1 MMKAYLA
8 VLILFIC
15 VPVFAEEPSAP
26 LPQAQSSTPGQPSN
40 LTFSNFFSEGW
51 NQEWTKRVTPGGA
64 PDMALLH
71 VQTNFLER
79 EFRTDFYSQQNVG
92 SDDHRQVE
100 FLDGLVAYGINRRFM
115 LEVVGNYE
123 WKTSRTAGD
132 DVSGAGAAAVGR
144 LQLVD
149 VPGSSFAYNFRVNT
163 PNSGIKV
170 NQTEFINSIAGWQDL
185 TGFGLK
191 RFGLYYSVQLD
202 TYAGPAAVGSEHND
216 LLYDVS
222 FAKTWTDPDM
232 LLIGNFTT
240 FAEIYAQSFLDG
252 SKHGQTVVNA
262 TPGIRLTLGHGNV
275 LMGGVDLPVSTPLA
289 FNATYRV
296 TYIYNF

>member
-1 MMKAYLA
+1 MMKPFLTALF
-8 VLILFIC
+8 LFIC
-15 VPVFAEEPSAP
+15 VPVFAEVPSVPVAQVEAP
-26 LPQAQSSTPGQPSN
+26 ALGQPSN

-79 EFRTDFYSQQNVG
+79 EFRTDYYNQQNVA
-92 SDDHRQVE
+92 SDDHGHVS
-100 FLDGLVAYGINRRFM
+100 FLDGLIAYGLNRRFM
-115 LEVVGNYE
+115 IEVVGNYQ
-123 WKTSRTAGD
+123 WKNSRKAD
-132 DVSGAGAAAVGR
+132 SDISGAAAAVVGR

-149 VPGSSFAYNFRVNT
+149 VPGSSLAYNFRVNT
-163 PNSGIKV
+163 PNSGLGV
-170 NQTEFINSIAGWQDL
+170 NQTEFINAIAGWQDL
-185 TGFGLK
+185 TRFGLK
-191 RFGLYYSVQLD
+191 RVGLYYSVQLD
-202 TYAGPAAVGSEHND
+202 TYSGPAAVGSEHND

-222 FAKTWTDPDM
+222 LAKTWTDPNTF
-232 LLIGNFTT
+232 LLGNFTT
-240 FAEIYAQSFLDG
+240 FAEVYATSYLDG

-275 LMGGVDLPVSTPLA
+275 LMGGVDLPVSTPLD
-289 FNATYRV
+289 FNATYRL

>member
-1 MMKAYLA
+1 MMKPYLTA
-8 VLILFIC
+8 LFLFIC
-15 VPVFAEEPSAP
+15 VPVFAEEYSAHVT
-26 LPQAQSSTPGQPSN
+26 QAQSPTPGQPSN

-79 EFRTDFYSQQNVG
+79 EFRVDMYNQQNAA
-92 SDDHRQVE
+92 SDDTGHIS
-100 FLDGLVAYGINRRFM
+100 FLDALVAYGVNRRFM
-115 LEVVGNYE
+115 LEVVTNYE
-123 WKTSRTAGD
+123 WKNGRTAAD
-132 DVSGAGAAAVGR
+132 TSGAGGAFVGR
-144 LQLVD
+144 LQFVD

-163 PNSGIKV
+163 PNSGIGV

-185 TGFGLK
+185 TGIGLK
-191 RFGLYYSVQLD
+191 RVGLYYSVQLD
-202 TYAGPAAVGSEHND
+202 TYAGPAKAGSEHND

-222 FAKTWTDPDM
+222 LAKTWTDPDRF
-232 LLIGNFTT
+232 LIGNFTT
-240 FAEIYAQSFLDG
+240 FAEFYSTSYLDG

-275 LMGGVDLPVSTPLA
+275 LMGGVDLPISTPYA
-289 FNATYRV
+289 FDATYRL